1 VQPVGSVAAFIAR
14 YAARPIGDPVAA
26 EIVAAL
32 DGEARLAVDAQAQ
45 PAAERPAWLR
55 VAGDHDWSDAMCDHI
70 ERRAF
75 VALRRELQ
83 RRGLWLP

>member
-1 VQPVGSVAAFIAR
+1 MQPVGSVAAFIAR
-14 YAARPIGDPVAA
+14 YAARPISDPVAA